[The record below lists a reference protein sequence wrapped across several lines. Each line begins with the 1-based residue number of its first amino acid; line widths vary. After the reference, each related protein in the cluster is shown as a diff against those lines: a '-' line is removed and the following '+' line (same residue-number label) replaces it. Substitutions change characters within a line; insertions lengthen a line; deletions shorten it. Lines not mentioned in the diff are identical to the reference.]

1 MSQLI
6 TLDHVFSFAARIIIP
21 NNNNHHDDDNDD
33 NEFASKILD
42 SLVNSPQ
49 QFSKILFKVFP
60 SLNNFVSQDEIGA
73 DDEQNWETISVLT
86 NSILGI
92 PSSVISVS
100 TKNQIVMIRNLA
112 VLFFF
117 DQVANDNSFQG
128 EFTLT
133 SSHSLSLPKILKMNI
148 LADEI
153 VLPDEIVEFVQ
164 SKESANVLLRGGCI
178 PVISGRQQQK
188 QQRTKTTTST
198 NRQLEFSRADE
209 IETDDENEEKKFTNV
224 VNQRNE
230 EEHEETKSSIRAS
243 CEALRHILTSY
254 SSMVDAAL
262 GNSEELSE
270 SSKHRTALQAGMKH
284 IDQIEQELKFS
295 FSKTTTTKNFVSPQS
310 QGVSP
315 GSFVQDQILGN
326 RRGEMIMTEE
336 LQAMIIRV
344 IRERDQ
350 AKEETMKLREEL
362 RMI

>member
-1 MSQLI
+1 
-6 TLDHVFSFAARIIIP
+6 
-21 NNNNHHDDDNDD
+21 
-33 NEFASKILD
+33 
-42 SLVNSPQ
+42 
-49 QFSKILFKVFP
+49 
-60 SLNNFVSQDEIGA
+60 LNNFVSQDEIGA

-117 DQVANDNSFQG
+117 DQVAHDNSFQG

-148 LADEI
+148 LTDEI

-178 PVISGRQQQK
+178 PVISGRQQQ
-188 QQRTKTTTST
+188 QQQHRTKTTTST

-224 VNQRNE
+224 VDQRNE

-270 SSKHRTALQAGMKH
+270 SSKHRTALQEGMKH
-284 IDQIEQELKFS
+284 IEQIEQELKFS

-315 GSFVQDQILGN
+315 GTFVQDQILGS
-326 RRGEMIMTEE
+326 RGEMIMTEE